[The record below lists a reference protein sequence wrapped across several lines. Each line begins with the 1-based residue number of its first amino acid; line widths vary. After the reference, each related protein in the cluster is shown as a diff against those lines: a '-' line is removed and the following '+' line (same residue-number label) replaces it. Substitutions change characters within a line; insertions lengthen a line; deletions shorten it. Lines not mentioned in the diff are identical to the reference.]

1 MAISTPPTD
10 PATAVDLRF
19 FEALLTADHA
29 TLDEILAPDFLIVD
43 VAAGN
48 VTARTEFLNF
58 VTAHTVQFTR
68 ITPYPTE
75 TVVRR
80 FGPTAIVIGRTTMEF
95 TSPDGTRTTTA
106 SRYTHVYT
114 SAADTLLLASAQ
126 GTPIPT

>member
-1 MAISTPPTD
+1 MSKPTPPTD
-10 PATAVDLRF
+10 PAVAADLRF
-19 FEALLTADHA
+19 FEALLTADHT
-29 TLDEILAPDFLIVD
+29 TLDTMLAPDFLIVD

-58 VTAHTVQFTR
+58 VSAHAVQFTR
-68 ITPYPTE
+68 ITPFPDE

-80 FGPTAIVIGRTTMEF
+80 FGTTTIVIGRTTMEF
-95 TSPDGTRTTTA
+95 NSPDNPRTTTA

-114 SAADTLLLASAQ
+114 STSDTLLLASAQ